1 MVFVS
6 YEYFQIMIVKSVEV
20 IWSDYQTS
28 CPGKG
33 GTGGMETPWDTDQS
47 EDPNIAICG
56 GEGGEEEGRVQLQL
70 WLQLL
75 QLWWRLQLQPLSDDI
90 GFGLFN

>member
-1 MVFVS
+1 
-6 YEYFQIMIVKSVEV
+6 
-20 IWSDYQTS
+20 
-28 CPGKG
+28 
-33 GTGGMETPWDTDQS
+33 METPWDTDQS

-75 QLWWRLQLQPLSDDI
+75 QL
-90 GFGLFN
+90 